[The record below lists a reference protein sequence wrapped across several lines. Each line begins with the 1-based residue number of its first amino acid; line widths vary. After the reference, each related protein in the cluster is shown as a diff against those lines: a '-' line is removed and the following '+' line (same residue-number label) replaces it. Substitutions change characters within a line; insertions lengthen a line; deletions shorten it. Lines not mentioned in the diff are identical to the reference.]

1 MALASVTRE
10 QFKIKSEVEV
20 VHIPTGAVFQAYPY
34 RKPDDILQSVRVT
47 WGRDGVPGAGNYA
60 GQVRR
65 IASQLLVERTRRLA
79 NMGRPARSAER
90 ILLC

>member
-34 RKPDDILQSVRVT
+34 SKPDDILQSVRVVA
-47 WGRDGVPGAGNYA
+47 WGRSGVPTTGDYA
-60 GQVRR
+60 EQVRR
-65 IASQLLVERTRRLA
+65 MASQLLVERTRRVVKHRRLGNA
-79 NMGRPARSAER
+79 A
-90 ILLC
+90 

>member
-20 VHIPTGAVFQAYPY
+20 VHIPTGTVFQAYPY
-34 RKPDDILQSVRVT
+34 SKPTDILQSIRVT
-47 WGRDGVPGAGNYA
+47 WGRAEVPGEGDYTE
-60 GQVRR
+60 QVRH

-79 NMGRPARSAER
+79 KER
-90 ILLC
+90 RLGDAA